1 MDSLERRA
9 RRVADGVARR
19 AALHEAAGILQAWTG
34 GDPRQA
40 RALLDEHLAT
50 GGREAE
56 AARVVAIVNAEALV
70 SDDPDW
76 WD

>member
-1 MDSLERRA
+1 
-9 RRVADGVARR
+9 VVDGVARR
-19 AALHEAAGILQAWTG
+19 AALHEAAGVLQAWTG

-50 GGREAE
+50 DGCEAE
-56 AARVVAIVNAEALV
+56 AARVVAIVDAEALAS
-70 SDDPDW
+70 SDPEW